1 MRLMTNLEIFTT
13 KINFKTDHTKKEYKY
28 FKLLKYLGWVKKQ
41 HKKYPVY
48 EGICKQCNSK
58 VIIPARYAQEGKIKS
73 CGCSKIKLTFEQNKN
88 QDISNP
94 AFNKLYQTYIKKAQE
109 RKLSFDIPKH
119 IFYNLTQ
126 AKCHYCGKLPYQV
139 IKSRS
144 REFIFNGLDRTDNN
158 KGYELN
164 NVTSCCGKCNMM
176 KWNLKEEDFLNQV
189 VNIYN
194 NNISSRQQ

>member
-28 FKLLKYLGWVKKQ
+28 FKLLKYVGWIKKQ

-58 VIIPARYAQEGKIKS
+58 VLIPARYAQEGKIKS
-73 CGCSKIKLTFEQNKN
+73 CGCIKVKFTAEENKK
-88 QDISNP
+88 QDITNP
-94 AFNKLYQTYIKKAQE
+94 AFNKLYQSYKKKAE
-109 RKLSFDIPKH
+109 DRKLVFDLSKD

-126 AKCHYCGKLPYQV
+126 ENCYYCNKSPYQV
-139 IKSRS
+139 FKSRK
-144 REFIFNGLDRTDNN
+144 RELLFNGVDRVNN
-158 KGYELN
+158 SIGYDIT
-164 NVTSCCGKCNMM
+164 NVVACCGKCNMM
-176 KWNLKEEDFLNQV
+176 KWNLKQEDFLNQV

-194 NNISSRQQ
+194 NISSRQQ